1 MRPVSGISLE
11 EAGGH
16 REAAGLGGDQ
26 AVCPDPGDAGV
37 REGVPGAPPP
47 LRHACLHRG
56 RGQSCQSGWS
66 LDVLYFP
73 RTPQVW
79 LVLKLQSE
87 T

>member
-56 RGQSCQSGWS
+56 RGQSS
-66 LDVLYFP
+66 
-73 RTPQVW
+73 VW
-79 LVLKLQSE
+79 LVTGCFVFSSYSTSLACSQTTK
-87 T
+87 